1 MFSMSQIC
9 YTALIDSFTP
19 VCLDKMTGTFA
30 WSCQSGGFIHRAT
43 YYVARQVCPCYGSSV
58 EAERMPGAPDLA
70 TSVACNAAG

>member
-30 WSCQSGGFIHRAT
+30 WSGQSGGFIHRAT
-43 YYVARQVCPCYGSSV
+43 
-58 EAERMPGAPDLA
+58 
-70 TSVACNAAG
+70 